1 MRAISIVSNVV
12 VILVQIV
19 VDVPHG
25 SVMES
30 TLLSMYINELSDV
43 LSKTITDMFAD
54 DTFNST
60 YFKS

>member
-12 VILVQIV
+12 VSLVQIV
-19 VDVPHG
+19 VDVPHD

-30 TLLSMYINELSDV
+30 TLMSMYINELSDV

-54 DTFNST
+54 DTFKST